1 MWLKRIL
8 HEYIIYKT
16 ADIRTVL
23 PFQHRIVVNKLMH
36 RVGLRE
42 LRTVIRRGKGGYK
55 GGFRG

>member
-8 HEYIIYKT
+8 HEYIIYKM

-23 PFQHRIVVNKLMH
+23 PFQLRIVVNKLMH

-42 LRTVIRRGKGGYK
+42 LRTVIQRGKGGYK